1 VNLDVHDN
9 FWNIKKLFFE
19 VKDLKAILYIVSVA
33 VIAVH
38 NVFKKISMTNLKKMN
53 SENERV

>member
-38 NVFKKISMTNLKKMN
+38 NVFKKNQHDKSKK
-53 SENERV
+53 NEL